1 MPKINPEILTWAR
14 ETAGLTREDAARK
27 LGFKDAQ
34 KRTAVERLS
43 AYEDGWDDPSR
54 SVLANMAKQYRRP
67 LLAFYLS
74 KIPRKGE
81 RGADFRTLPAERSV
95 ANDAMLDALIRDVQA
110 RQSIVRAVL
119 EDDEE
124 TVPLSFIGSHKMPDG
139 KMAILT
145 SLKSLLGVN
154 LEDYRSQ
161 RTASAAFA
169 LLRTAVEEAGVIVIL
184 KGNLGSYHTEIETEV
199 FRGFSIADEIA
210 PFIVINEY
218 DAKSAW
224 SFTLIHELV
233 HLLLGQ
239 TGVSG
244 ARAENDTER
253 FCDDVA
259 GEFLLPGEERKD
271 LEIDSAATIDDV
283 LKQVSAFARA
293 RNLSRAMVAYKVYR
307 AGEITY
313 PTYDRITSYFRQQWL
328 EDRSARREQQ
338 RDRSPSPYITRRH
351 RIGNGLITLVK
362 RLMAA
367 GELSTN
373 RAARVLGVKPTQ
385 VHRLIE
391 RGQ

>member
-1 MPKINPEILTWAR
+1 MPKVNPEILTWAR
-14 ETAGLTREDAARK
+14 ETAGLTREEAARK
-27 LGFKDAQ
+27 LGFRDAH
-34 KRTAVERLS
+34 KWTAVERLN
-43 AYEDGWDDPSR
+43 AYELGQDDPSR
-54 SVLANMAKQYRRP
+54 SVLVGMAKQYRRP
-67 LLAFYLS
+67 LLTFYLS

-81 RGADFRTLPAERSV
+81 RGADFRTLPADRS
-95 ANDAMLDALIRDVQA
+95 AADDAMLDALIRDVQA

-124 TVPLSFIGSHKMPDG
+124 TSLLSFIGSHKMSDG

-145 SLKSLLGVN
+145 SLKSLLDVN
-154 LEDYRSQ
+154 LADYRSQ

-169 LLRTAVEEAGVIVIL
+169 LLRTAAEEAGVIVIL
-184 KGNLGSYHTEIETEV
+184 KGDLGSYHTEIETEI
-199 FRGFSIADEIA
+199 FRGFSIADEIE

-224 SFTLIHELV
+224 SFTLLHELV
-233 HLLLGQ
+233 HLFLGQ

-253 FCDDVA
+253 LCDDVA
-259 GEFLLPGEERKD
+259 GEFLLPEDEITSIEVNSTSTIEEVSDR
-271 LEIDSAATIDDV
+271 
-283 LKQVSAFARA
+283 VSAFAST
-293 RNLSRAMVAYKVYR
+293 RNLSRAMVAYKIYR
-307 AGEITY
+307 AGEITH
-313 PTYDRITSYFRQQWL
+313 PTYDRIASYFRQQWL

-338 RDRSPSPYITRRH
+338 RDRNPSPYITRRH

-362 RLMAA
+362 RLMDA

-373 RAARVLGVKPTQ
+373 RAARALGVKPTQ

>member
-1 MPKINPEILTWAR
+1 MPEVNPEILTWAR
-14 ETAGLTREDAARK
+14 ETAGFTLEEAAIK
-27 LGFKDAQ
+27 LGFKDVR
-34 KRTAVERLS
+34 KWTAVERLS

-54 SVLANMAKQYRRP
+54 SVLVNMAKQYRRP
-67 LLAFYLS
+67 LITFYLS

-81 RGADFRTLPAERSV
+81 RGADFRTLPADRSV
-95 ANDAMLDALIRDVQA
+95 ADDAMLDALIRDVQA
-110 RQSIVRAVL
+110 RQSIIRAVL

-124 TVPLSFIGSHKMPDG
+124 TALLSFIGSHRMSDG

-145 SLKSLLGVN
+145 SLKSLLDVN

-169 LLRTAVEEAGVIVIL
+169 VLRTAAEEAGVIVIL
-184 KGNLGSYHTEIETEV
+184 KGNLGSYHTEIETEI

-224 SFTLIHELV
+224 SFTLLHEMV

-244 ARAENDTER
+244 ARAGNDTER

-259 GEFLLPGEERKD
+259 GEFLLPEDEIKD
-271 LEIDSAATIDDV
+271 LEVDSTSTLEEVYDR
-283 LKQVSAFARA
+283 VSAFAST

-313 PTYDRITSYFRQQWL
+313 STYDSIASYFRQQWL

-338 RDRSPSPYITRRH
+338 RDSNPSPYITRRH

-362 RLMAA
+362 RLMDA

-385 VHRLIE
+385 VHRLVE